1 MKMASEFVF
10 PTPRTLVMLRRN
22 KTNMQKLIVAF
33 TEGLHWD
40 VRPFLVYSSLFS
52 FLSSQFQMLF
62 SNFLSQLFI
71 YLLKGMTEILNQAFK
86 LSSGFLTFCHIYTC
100 KSTNSRYVTGAL
112 RRVFRFVFWSGNAI
126 LEKGIQ
132 DTVRSG
138 HHLTEKI

>member
-1 MKMASEFVF
+1 
-10 PTPRTLVMLRRN
+10 
-22 KTNMQKLIVAF
+22 
-33 TEGLHWD
+33 
-40 VRPFLVYSSLFS
+40 
-52 FLSSQFQMLF
+52 MLF

-132 DTVRSG
+132 DTVGSGASSHGKKLRWRSRKG
-138 HHLTEKI
+138 DLRHSEAKSVCYYVS

>member
-52 FLSSQFQMLF
+52 FLSS
-62 SNFLSQLFI
+62 
-71 YLLKGMTEILNQAFK
+71 
-86 LSSGFLTFCHIYTC
+86 
-100 KSTNSRYVTGAL
+100 
-112 RRVFRFVFWSGNAI
+112 
-126 LEKGIQ
+126 
-132 DTVRSG
+132 
-138 HHLTEKI
+138 